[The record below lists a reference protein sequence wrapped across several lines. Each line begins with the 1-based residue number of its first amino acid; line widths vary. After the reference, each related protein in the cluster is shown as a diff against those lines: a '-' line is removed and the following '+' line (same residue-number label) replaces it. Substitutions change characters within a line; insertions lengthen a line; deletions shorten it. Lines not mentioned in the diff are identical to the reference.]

1 MSAREFPVR
10 RLRPARL
17 AMYAVMVGF
26 ALFYLLPVYLMF
38 ITGMKSFEEVN
49 ISRMWDLPSGLRF
62 DSFIAAWKT
71 LERSF
76 LNSFQMVIPA
86 TIVSSLLGSLNGYV
100 LSKWRFRGSDAL
112 FTAILFGMFIPY
124 QSILIPLVLTL
135 QRLGLYGSIP
145 GLILTHVV
153 YGIPITTLIF
163 RNYYASIPTE
173 LLEAA
178 KVDGAGFFTI
188 YRRVILPLSATGFV
202 VVAIW
207 QFTSIWNEFLFGLV
221 ITNSPQERPVTVA
234 LQNIAGSQ
242 YTMWNVQMAGAL
254 LVALPTLLV
263 YILLGRYFPARPAR
277 RLTQGLT
284 TRWRTAARPNSRADK
299 LLPCASFPMQAG
311 RSARAVSLAAS
322 SRWVRSG
329 PHGERSLQHT
339 GSRSDERAS
348 HGWTALELT
357 RCDGSP
363 RAWEGRS
370 REWPTQQ
377 ARSARS
383 AGGPRPSR

>member
-17 AMYAVMVGF
+17 AMYTVMVGF

-62 DSFIAAWKT
+62 DSFMAAWKT

-263 YILLGRYFPARPAR
+263 YILLGRYFLR
-277 RLTQGLT
+277 GL
-284 TRWRTAARPNSRADK
+284 
-299 LLPCASFPMQAG
+299 LAG
-311 RSARAVSLAAS
+311 SLK
-322 SRWVRSG
+322 G
-329 PHGERSLQHT
+329 
-339 GSRSDERAS
+339 
-348 HGWTALELT
+348 
-357 RCDGSP
+357 
-363 RAWEGRS
+363 
-370 REWPTQQ
+370 
-377 ARSARS
+377 
-383 AGGPRPSR
+383 